1 MFDMGK
7 FSGTK
12 ELIQADLTAM
22 RYLII
27 SRETD
32 VVPVLG
38 VGTGG
43 GEAAEG
49 LRGTA
54 ALVAQA
60 LLQLMQQWPE
70 RWRFWVRG
78 HKEESQEDGEAY
90 VIQSASNHEQTQLTE
105 KMQTARCTHLEA
117 GDRGIMLL
125 K

>member
-1 MFDMGK
+1 MGK

-43 GEAAEG
+43 GGAASEG
-49 LRGTA
+49 LQGTA

-78 HKEESQEDGEAY
+78 HKEESQEDREAY
-90 VIQSASNHEQTQLTE
+90 VIQSASNHEQTQ
-105 KMQTARCTHLEA
+105 
-117 GDRGIMLL
+117 
-125 K
+125 

>member
-43 GEAAEG
+43 GVAAEG

-60 LLQLMQQWPE
+60 LLQLMQQ
-70 RWRFWVRG
+70 
-78 HKEESQEDGEAY
+78 
-90 VIQSASNHEQTQLTE
+90 
-105 KMQTARCTHLEA
+105 
-117 GDRGIMLL
+117 
-125 K
+125 